1 MRPKTLKVQSEN
13 QWFQRA
19 EVLKRNRKKRSQHRQ
34 FFVEGVHLIKQLV
47 ANETW
52 TIEALLY
59 TPDRRLSDWARNILA
74 ESQARHHLELSE
86 TLMDKLSDKDE
97 PSELIALVEMPADD
111 PGRIPIKQDAF
122 IVLADR
128 PQSPGNLGTLI
139 RSCEAFGAHG
149 LIVTGHACDL
159 YDPQTL
165 RATTGAL
172 FALPTTH
179 IFSQDELN
187 TWLDQLRR
195 QAPGLQLI
203 GTSAHG
209 ETTLSNC
216 PFTAPTLLVIGNET
230 VGISRRMHELCDWMA
245 AIPME
250 GQMPSLNMASAA
262 TVCLYEVQRQR
273 AQISTP

>member
-1 MRPKTLKVQSEN
+1 MMPKLLKVQSEN

-19 EVLKRNRKKRSQHRQ
+19 EVLQRNRKKRSQHQQ
-34 FFVEGVHLIKQLV
+34 FFVEGVHLINALI
-47 ANETW
+47 ANDTW

-59 TPDRRLSDWARNILA
+59 TPDRRLSNWARTILSN
-74 ESQARHHLELSE
+74 SQAQHHLELSAS
-86 TLMDKLSDKDE
+86 LLDKLSDKDE
-97 PSELIALVEMPADD
+97 PSELSAIVAMPADD
-111 PGRIPIKQDAF
+111 IARIPIKPDAF

-139 RSCEAFGAHG
+139 RSCEAFGADG
-149 LIVTGHACDL
+149 LVVTGHATDL

-179 IFSQDELN
+179 IASQDDFSA
-187 TWLDQLRR
+187 WLDQLRQ

-209 ETTLSNC
+209 DTPLSNC
-216 PFTAPTLLVIGNET
+216 PFAAPTLLVIGNET
-230 VGISRRMHELCDWMA
+230 TGMSRRMHELCDYIGT
-245 AIPME
+245 IPMA
-250 GQMPSLNMASAA
+250 GKIPSLNMASAA
-262 TVCLYEVQRQR
+262 TVCLYEIQRQR
-273 AQISTP
+273 MA